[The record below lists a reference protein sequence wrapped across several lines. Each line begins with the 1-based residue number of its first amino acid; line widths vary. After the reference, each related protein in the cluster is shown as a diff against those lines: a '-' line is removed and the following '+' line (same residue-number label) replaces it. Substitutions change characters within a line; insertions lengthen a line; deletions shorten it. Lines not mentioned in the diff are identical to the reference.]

1 MRPSVPVYALQP
13 SGFCNYADGSI
24 KYLDQ
29 LTYNQL
35 HAKTL
40 TISQS
45 KIIFIVLHILRDW
58 LNPADCV

>member
-1 MRPSVPVYALQP
+1 MLPSVSVFALQP
-13 SGFCNYADGSI
+13 SGVCNYADGSM

-45 KIIFIVLHILRDW
+45 TIIFILVVLHILRD
-58 LNPADCV
+58 